1 MPYGDTI
8 LPVMRELRDMLK
20 PQWGNVSS
28 RSKED
33 QWQSVVTDADMQA
46 ERHLATR
53 LEALYPDIA
62 FVGEEGGGPRDAAR
76 LWLVDPIDGTRHF
89 VDGEHGCTSM
99 LALVVDGSV
108 EFSAIYDF
116 VEDTMYW
123 AEKGKGAFC
132 EETPIHVRTGTD
144 LGTARIICEI
154 NLEKNDN
161 HRLFSELGTVTHAE
175 RSRVAGWEFVQVA
188 RGEYDARICKDSYG
202 YDYDFAPGTFLV
214 AEAGGTVVN
223 LGSPSYDYRITDL
236 YAGNPNLASH
246 LSSISSFPT
255 ASLPSLQ

>member
-1 MPYGDTI
+1 MAYAETV

-20 PQWGNVSS
+20 PQWGNIEE
-28 RSKED
+28 RLKPGERE
-33 QWQSVVTDADMQA
+33 SVVTDADMRA

-53 LEALYPDIA
+53 LAELHPDIA
-62 FVGEEGGGPRDAAR
+62 FVGEESGGPRDAAR
-76 LWLVDPIDGTRHF
+76 LWLVDPIDGTRQF
-89 VDGEHGCTSM
+89 IDGEHGCTSM
-99 LALVVDGSV
+99 LALVVDGFV
-108 EFSAIYDF
+108 EFAAIYDF

-144 LGTARIICEI
+144 LGAARVICEI
-154 NLEKNDN
+154 NLEKNNNDQ
-161 HRLFSELGTVTHAE
+161 LFAALGGVTHAE
-175 RSRVAGWEFVQVA
+175 RSRVAGWEFIQVA
-188 RGEYDARICKDSYG
+188 RGEYDARICKDAYG

-246 LSSISSFPT
+246 LGSMSSFPT
-255 ASLPSLQ
+255 SSLPHLQ